1 MKEKELY
8 PLTIVKDRYNGTYS
22 KGEYTAWNLNL
33 KDVPQDIEDND
44 VHCMQFWEDNTF
56 AVGLGDSANEAAQDL
71 YEKLNALKS
80 KFKVGDVVYFAGMK
94 GEVCEIGESITYSV
108 LVKIDNHIKRFTK
121 KGLYHINHKEPLLL
135 TEQEYLNRNK
145 AIHNR

>member
-8 PLTIVKDRYNGTYS
+8 PLSIVKDRYNGTYS
-22 KGEYTAWNLNL
+22 KGTYTAWNLHL
-33 KDVPQDIEDND
+33 KDVPQDIEDE
-44 VHCMQFWEDNTF
+44 VEHCRQFWDDNTF
-56 AVGLGDSANEAAQDL
+56 AVGLGGSANEAAQDL

-80 KFKVGDVVYFAGMK
+80 KFKVGDIVYFGGVK
-94 GEVCEIGESITYSV
+94 GQVFEKFDEEYFHLSAYFDGKKEV
-108 LVKIDNHIKRFTK
+108 FTED
-121 KGLYHINHKEPLLL
+121 GLLYPHHKEPLLL